1 MSEYILYLVRSI
13 KLLHVLLCEV
23 SCIGFP
29 ELLLH
34 VHSDGLFDRNEIFFL
49 NLWRFSSK
57 DKFLSVDEY
66 VCEYVA
72 LCLWI

>member
-1 MSEYILYLVRSI
+1 MRTVVLVS
-13 KLLHVLLCEV
+13 L
-23 SCIGFP
+23 
-29 ELLLH
+29 ELSLH
-34 VHSDGLFDRNEIFFL
+34 VHSDGLFDRNEMFSL

-57 DKFLSVDEY
+57 DKFLSVDKH